1 MDGSQ
6 LQGLTPRWWFG
17 STAAES
23 GSELD
28 PVSRT
33 ALAHRLRRV
42 LEIGCLPT
50 DSDQEKVRK
59 EVFVVMNLGGAL
71 AGVVWAVMYTALGK
85 PYSGLIPLIQSL
97 VVAVVL
103 ARFVVTKRLGL
114 LPVPFLASGIILPL
128 WLQLSLGGYVHGSA
142 VVMWAFMAPLFSL
155 LIRPARETGIWLA
168 AFVGDLVLAALLDAS
183 VAQNVQP
190 LPNVAILTLFALNIA
205 GIGQLTFLV
214 ISYFRAQ
221 RDAAERRSER
231 LLLNVLPEPIAARLK
246 RGEEPIADHHDDIT
260 VLFADLAGFTVR
272 SAHETPAETV
282 AVLNEVFSVF
292 DGLVSRYGLEKIRT
306 IGDSYM
312 VAAGVPVA
320 RPDHAQAICAM
331 ALDLRREVARLNS
344 EHDWDLSFR
353 IGINSGPAVAGIVG
367 REKFHYDLWG
377 DTVNIAS
384 RMESHG
390 LPDQIQVTESVYERL
405 KDDFAFERRGFIDVK
420 GKGATLTYLLVGRV
434 GDHSDGESLM
444 AGKST
449 ERSMFG

>member
-1 MDGSQ
+1 M
-6 LQGLTPRWWFG
+6 
-17 STAAES
+17 
-23 GSELD
+23 
-28 PVSRT
+28 
-33 ALAHRLRRV
+33 
-42 LEIGCLPT
+42 
-50 DSDQEKVRK
+50 
-59 EVFVVMNLGGAL
+59 VMNLGGAL
-71 AGVVWAVMYTALGK
+71 AGVLWAVMYTALGR
-85 PYSGLIPLIQSL
+85 PASGLIPLVQSV

-103 ARFVVTKRLGL
+103 ARFVMTKRLGL
-114 LPVPFLASGIILPL
+114 LPLPFLGSGILLPL

-155 LIRPARETGIWLA
+155 LIRPARETAIWLA

-183 VAQNVQP
+183 VARNVQP
-190 LPNVAILTLFALNIA
+190 LPNVAILTLFALNLA
-205 GIGQLTFLV
+205 GTGQLTFLV

-221 RDAAERRSER
+221 RDAAERRSEK

-246 RGEEPIADHHDDIT
+246 RGEEPIADHHDDIS

-272 SAHETPAETV
+272 SAHETPTETV

-292 DGLVSRYGLEKIRT
+292 DGLVRRYGLEKIRT

-320 RPDHAQAICAM
+320 RPDHTHAICAM
-331 ALDLRREVARLNS
+331 ALDLRREVARLNAD
-344 EHDWDLSFR
+344 HDWDLSFR

-390 LPDQIQVTESVYERL
+390 LPDQIQVTEQVHERL
-405 KDDFAFERRGFIDVK
+405 KNDFVFERRGLVDVK
-420 GKGATLTYLLVGRV
+420 GKGPTLTYLLVGRV
-434 GDHSDGESLM
+434 GERSDGGSSS
-444 AGKST
+444 APTPAPSIGPQRVQT
-449 ERSMFG
+449 T

>member
-1 MDGSQ
+1 MANA
-6 LQGLTPRWWFG
+6 PRAPW
-17 STAAES
+17 
-23 GSELD
+23 
-28 PVSRT
+28 
-33 ALAHRLRRV
+33 LRRV
-42 LEIGCLPT
+42 LELGCLPT
-50 DSDQEKVRK
+50 DSDQERVTK

-85 PYSGLIPLIQSL
+85 PVSGLIPLVQSV

-103 ARFVVTKRLGL
+103 GRFVRTKKLGL
-114 LPVPFLASGIILPL
+114 LPVPFLGSGILLPL
-128 WLQLSLGGYVHGSA
+128 LLQLSLGGYVHGSA

-155 LIRPARETGIWLA
+155 LIRPARETAIWLA

-183 VAQNVQP
+183 VAQNVRP

-205 GIGQLTFLV
+205 GIGQLTFLA

-231 LLLNVLPEPIAARLK
+231 LLLNVLPEAIAARLK
-246 RGEEPIADHHDDIT
+246 RGEEPIADHHDDVT

-292 DGLVSRYGLEKIRT
+292 DALVSRYGLEKIRT

-312 VAAGVPVA
+312 VAAGAPVA
-320 RPDHAQAICAM
+320 RPDHAHAICAM

-344 EHDWDLSFR
+344 EHGWDLSFR

-377 DTVNIAS
+377 DTVNVAS

-390 LPDQIQVTESVYERL
+390 LPDHIQVTEMVYERL
-405 KDDFAFERRGFIDVK
+405 KDEFVFERRGLVDVK
-420 GKGATLTYLLVGRV
+420 GKGATLTYFLVGRAGELSDSGSVKATTQAVPV
-434 GDHSDGESLM
+434 GP
-444 AGKST
+444 
-449 ERSMFG
+449 

>member
-1 MDGSQ
+1 VTRVA
-6 LQGLTPRWWFG
+6 LT
-17 STAAES
+17 
-23 GSELD
+23 
-28 PVSRT
+28 
-33 ALAHRLRRV
+33 HRLRRV
-42 LEIGCLPT
+42 LEVGCLPT

-71 AGVVWAVMYTALGK
+71 AGVLWAIMYAALGK
-85 PYSGLIPLIQSL
+85 PASGLIPLVLSV
-97 VVAVVL
+97 VVAAVL

-114 LPVPFLASGIILPL
+114 LPVPFLGSGIVLPL

-155 LIRPARETGIWLA
+155 LIRPARETAIWLA
-168 AFVGDLVLAALLDAS
+168 AFVGDLILAAMLDAS
-183 VAQNVQP
+183 VAQSVQP
-190 LPNVAILTLFALNIA
+190 LPNIAILTLFALNIA
-205 GIGQLTFLV
+205 GIGQLIFLV
-214 ISYFRAQ
+214 ISYFRVQ

-231 LLLNVLPEPIAARLK
+231 LLLNVLPELIAARLK
-246 RGEEPIADHHDDIT
+246 RGEEPIADHHDDIS

-320 RPDHAQAICAM
+320 RSDHAHAICAM
-331 ALDLRREVARLNS
+331 AIDLRREVAGLNS

-390 LPDQIQVTESVYERL
+390 LPDQIQVTESVYERV
-405 KDDFAFERRGFIDVK
+405 KNDFILERRGVIDVK
-420 GKGATLTYLLVGRV
+420 GKGPTVTYLLVG
-434 GDHSDGESLM
+434 HIGEHAEDRGSLR
-444 AGKST
+444 APTPPPPSIDPQPVQAT
-449 ERSMFG
+449 

>member
-1 MDGSQ
+1 M
-6 LQGLTPRWWFG
+6 
-17 STAAES
+17 A
-23 GSELD
+23 
-28 PVSRT
+28 PVARADLSD
-33 ALAHRLRRV
+33 RLRSV

-50 DSDQEKVRK
+50 DSDQERVRK

-71 AGVVWAVMYTALGK
+71 AGVVWAVTYTALGK
-85 PYSGLIPLIQSL
+85 PWSGLIPLVQSV
-97 VVAVVL
+97 VVAAVL
-103 ARFVVTKRLGL
+103 ARFVQTKRLGL
-114 LPVPFLASGIILPL
+114 LPVPFLGSGIVLPL
-128 WLQLSLGGYVHGSA
+128 LLQLSLGGYVHGSA

-155 LIRPARETGIWLA
+155 LIRPARETAIWLA
-168 AFVGDLVLAALLDAS
+168 AFVGDLFLAALLDAS
-183 VAQNVQP
+183 VAQNVRP
-190 LPNVAILTLFALNIA
+190 LPNVAVLTLFALNIA

-221 RDAAERRSER
+221 RDAAERRSEK
-231 LLLNVLPEPIAARLK
+231 LLLNVLPEAIAARLK

-292 DGLVSRYGLEKIRT
+292 DGLVRRYGLEKIRT

-312 VAAGVPVA
+312 VAAGVPLA
-320 RPDHAQAICAM
+320 RPDHAHAICAM
-331 ALDLRREVARLNS
+331 ALDLRREVARLNAD
-344 EHDWDLSFR
+344 HDWDLSFR

-390 LPDQIQVTESVYERL
+390 LPDQIQVTELVYERL
-405 KDDFAFERRGFIDVK
+405 KGDFVFERRGLVDVK
-420 GKGATLTYLLVGRV
+420 GKGPTVTYFLVNRV
-434 GDHSDGESLM
+434 GEPMDGESAKAPSPSPS
-444 AGKST
+444 AGPQRVEAK
-449 ERSMFG
+449 

>member
-1 MDGSQ
+1 MTRVA
-6 LQGLTPRWWFG
+6 LT
-17 STAAES
+17 
-23 GSELD
+23 
-28 PVSRT
+28 
-33 ALAHRLRRV
+33 HRLRRV
-42 LEIGCLPT
+42 LEVGCLPT

-71 AGVVWAVMYTALGK
+71 AGVLWAIMYAALGK
-85 PYSGLIPLIQSL
+85 PASGLIPLVLSV
-97 VVAVVL
+97 VVAAVL

-114 LPVPFLASGIILPL
+114 LPVPFLGSGIVLPL

-155 LIRPARETGIWLA
+155 LIRPARETAIWLA
-168 AFVGDLVLAALLDAS
+168 AFVGDLILAAMLDAS
-183 VAQNVQP
+183 VAQSVQP
-190 LPNVAILTLFALNIA
+190 LPNIAILTLFALNIT
-205 GIGQLTFLV
+205 GIGQLIFLV
-214 ISYFRAQ
+214 ISYFRVQ

-231 LLLNVLPEPIAARLK
+231 LLLNVLPELIAARLK
-246 RGEEPIADHHDDIT
+246 RGEEPIADHHDDIS

-320 RPDHAQAICAM
+320 RSDHAHAICAM
-331 ALDLRREVARLNS
+331 AIDLRREVAGLNS

-390 LPDQIQVTESVYERL
+390 LPDQIQVTESVYERV
-405 KDDFAFERRGFIDVK
+405 KNDFILERRGVIDVK
-420 GKGATLTYLLVGRV
+420 GKGPTVTYLLVG
-434 GDHSDGESLM
+434 HIGEHAEDRGSLR
-444 AGKST
+444 APTPPPPSIDPQPVEAT
-449 ERSMFG
+449 

>member
-1 MDGSQ
+1 
-6 LQGLTPRWWFG
+6 
-17 STAAES
+17 
-23 GSELD
+23 
-28 PVSRT
+28 VSRA

-50 DSDQEKVRK
+50 DSDQQKVTK
-59 EVFVVMNLGGAL
+59 ELFVVIGLGAAIAGILWAL
-71 AGVVWAVMYTALGK
+71 MYLVLGRPLSALV
-85 PYSGLIPLIQSL
+85 PLAMS
-97 VVAVVL
+97 VAMVPIF

-114 LPVPFLASGIILPL
+114 VYIPFLGCGIVLPL
-128 WLQLSLGGYVHGSA
+128 LLQLSLGGYVRGSA

-155 LIRPARETGIWLA
+155 LLRPARQTWIWLM
-168 AFVGDLVLAALLDAS
+168 AFFADLILAAVLDATAVS
-183 VAQNVQP
+183 WVGP
-190 LPNVAILTLFALNIA
+190 LPTAAIETLFALNIA
-205 GIGQLTFLV
+205 GIGSLTFLGL
-214 ISYFRAQ
+214 SYFRMQ
-221 RDAAERRSER
+221 RDAAERRSET
-231 LLLNVLPEPIAARLK
+231 LLLNVLPEAIAVRLK

-292 DGLVSRYGLEKIRT
+292 DGLVRRYRLEKIRT

-320 RPDHAQAICAM
+320 RPDHAHAICAM
-331 ALDLRREVARLNS
+331 ALDLRREVARLNAD
-344 EHDWDLSFR
+344 HGWDLSFR

-377 DTVNIAS
+377 DTVNVAS

-405 KDDFAFERRGFIDVK
+405 KGDFVFERRGLIDVK
-420 GKGATLTYLLVGRV
+420 GKGPTLTYLLVGRA
-434 GDHSDGESLM
+434 GEHPDGGSLP
-444 AGKST
+444 APATTPAVHRPISP
-449 ERSMFG
+449 RR

>member
-1 MDGSQ
+1 VTS
-6 LQGLTPRWWFG
+6 
-17 STAAES
+17 AA
-23 GSELD
+23 L
-28 PVSRT
+28 VR
-33 ALAHRLRRV
+33 RLRQV

-50 DSDQEKVRK
+50 DSDQEKVTK

-71 AGVVWAVMYTALGK
+71 AGVLWAVMYAALGR
-85 PYSGLIPLIQSL
+85 PWSGLIPLVQSV
-97 VVAVVL
+97 VVAAVL

-114 LPVPFLASGIILPL
+114 LPVPFLGSGILLPL

-155 LIRPARETGIWLA
+155 LIRPARETTIWLA
-168 AFVGDLVLAALLDAS
+168 AFVGDLGLAALLDAS
-183 VAQNVQP
+183 VARNVQP
-190 LPNVAILTLFALNIA
+190 LPNVAILTLFALNLA
-205 GIGQLTFLV
+205 GTGQLTFLV

-221 RDAAERRSER
+221 RDAAERRSEK

-292 DGLVSRYGLEKIRT
+292 DGLVRRYGLEKIRT

-312 VAAGVPVA
+312 VAAGVPLA
-320 RPDHAQAICAM
+320 RPDHAHAICAM
-331 ALDLRREVARLNS
+331 ALDVRREVARLNAA
-344 EHDWDLSFR
+344 HDWDLSFR

-390 LPDQIQVTESVYERL
+390 LPDQIQVTEPVYERL
-405 KDDFAFERRGFIDVK
+405 KGDFAFERRGLIEVK
-420 GKGATLTYLLVGRV
+420 GKGPTLTYFLVGHV
-434 GDHSDGESLM
+434 GEHSDGDSVRVPVP
-444 AGKST
+444 APSVGS
-449 ERSMFG
+449 